1 MISTELLWAIIHF
14 VIVLLFVALYFF
26 VVMPRVTR
34 TIKIPPRYNGKV
46 PSGDIGTFNG
56 IGLNFLGDYRY
67 DWKTRSFVTY
77 EFFTLLIPIFPT
89 NCYRV
94 RLLQDYSE
102 NHKTIVRKY
111 HIYGTEKWHWFEVT
125 SVYIAG
131 FSGIA
136 LLVVIINLFQAIF

>member
-1 MISTELLWAIIHF
+1 MSQELVYAIINLAVVVTIVAVF
-14 VIVLLFVALYFF
+14 FLVIS
-26 VVMPRVTR
+26 PRITKH
-34 TIKIPPRYNGKV
+34 INIPPRFDGKV